1 MKLPLSSMVRL
12 SLLITMFPA
21 LLDAAELSID
31 SSTIIRFE
39 QREMGPDKQNMIPAT
54 QFLGLDVTKMAD
66 GNLSLHL
73 YGWGRADL
81 ADNSYN
87 DSMSSGDLT
96 YGYLQYRPK
105 SVDADIRAGR
115 FFVREGIVN
124 EQVDGMSAR
133 TSLPLGFG
141 ISAFGGATV
150 HTEKLFGEDSDGKG
164 DYIYGGRFNYRYK
177 GALELGVAGVY
188 EDKAPVLRNYANGSH
203 RLVGGDIWLSPA
215 KVLELMGHSSY
226 NTETSG
232 FAEHSYLLLLK
243 PLKQFVLNGEFNDH
257 RERNFL
263 YSWSMFSGAAL
274 NPSDK
279 SRSIGAGAT
288 YEMAKGIEVGA
299 DYKHYEREMG
309 NADRYGGELKLAFL
323 DNKVRS
329 GVGYHYLQAG
339 KGFAITG
346 NPSATYHEVRGY
358 LMHDGKSY
366 FAAVDLLGFF
376 FKDKIY
382 NKDSMLEGVLSLG
395 YRISPVLTISGDVS
409 YGRNPQFENE
419 TKGLVR
425 LTANTIAS
433 KGGKK

>member
-1 MKLPLSSMVRL
+1 MKLPLSRMVRL
-12 SLLITMFPA
+12 SLLLLMFPA

-31 SSTIIRFE
+31 SSTIIRIE
-39 QREMGPDKQNMIPAT
+39 QREMGPDKQNMIPVT

-124 EQVDGMSAR
+124 EHVDGMSAR

-177 GALELGVAGVY
+177 GALELGVSGLY
-188 EDKAPVLRNYANGSH
+188 EGNAPILKQYANGNH
-203 RLVGGDIWLSPA
+203 RLVGGDIWLSPSR
-215 KVLELMGHSSY
+215 VMELMGHSSY

-232 FAEHSYLLLLK
+232 FAEHSYYLVLK
-243 PLKQFVLNGEFNDH
+243 PVTHLALNGEFNDH

-279 SRSIGAGAT
+279 SRSVGAGAT
-288 YEMAKGIEVGA
+288 YELAKGVEIVA

-309 NADRYGGELKLAFL
+309 NADRYGGDLKLAFL
-323 DNKVRS
+323 DNRVRS
-329 GVGYHYLQAG
+329 GAGYHYLQAG
-339 KGFAITG
+339 QGFAITG
-346 NPSATYHEVRGY
+346 NPSATYHELRAY

-366 FAAVDLLGFF
+366 FAAIDLLGFF

-382 NKDSMLEGVLSLG
+382 GKDSMLEGVVSLG
-395 YRISPVLTISGDVS
+395 YRISPVLTISGDLS

-425 LTANTIAS
+425 LTANTLAS